1 MEIGVRAGDVLSEPA
16 GLAVLAVVQ
25 GTDLPPTVA
34 ELVEPGDFTATANQT
49 VLLYPRGAVAPTRLL
64 LLGLGPAEGLDTERV
79 RQAAA
84 TAVRAAR
91 DARQSEFNIGA
102 LGELGLDPTVVGEVL
117 AEGLE
122 LGAYRFLTHKTKL
135 TDAERFEVT
144 SVTVI
149 VSDDDASPA
158 DAFADAIA
166 TGQVIA
172 RATIIA
178 RDLVNRP
185 PELKTPPLLA
195 DAAVELFA
203 GIDSVSVEVFDEHR
217 LAAEGFGGIIA
228 VGKGSDSPPRFIVVE
243 YGAALDEV
251 PTVCLVGKGLTF
263 DTGGYNIKPEAGML
277 TMKNDMGGSAAVF
290 GAMYAAASL
299 GLPVHLVGLVP
310 SAENMISGRAFRPS
324 DVITSLKGTTME
336 ILNTDA
342 EGRVILSDGL
352 YYAQRYEPDAIVSL
366 ATLTGAV
373 VVALGNTITGVMA
386 TDQPL
391 ADRLLAASETSGD
404 RAWQL
409 PLWAEHR
416 EMIKADV
423 GDIKNLAGRAA
434 GSITA
439 AAFLAEF
446 VGDHAYAHLDIAG
459 TAWADPPT
467 KPYHVKGAT
476 GAGVRLVT
484 RYLRDLTA

>member
-1 MEIGVRAGDVLSEPA
+1 MQIDVRVGEVVAEPSD
-16 GLAVLAVVQ
+16 LAVVAVVA
-25 GTDLPPTVA
+25 GSDLPPAVRD
-34 ELVEPGDFTATANQT
+34 LIEPADVPAKPNQVVT
-49 VLLYPRGAVAPTRLL
+49 LYPRGAVPATRLL
-64 LLGLGPAEGLDTERV
+64 LVGLGAAESLDHERV

-84 TAVRAAR
+84 TAVRTAR
-91 DARQSEFNIGA
+91 ELQQGSITLGFVMPIDLDPMR
-102 LGELGLDPTVVGEVL
+102 LGEAL

-122 LGAYRFLTHKTKL
+122 LGAYRYLAHKTKL
-135 TDAERFEVT
+135 TDEERFEVD
-144 SVTVI
+144 SVSVL
-149 VSDDDASPA
+149 VGA
-158 DAFADAIA
+158 DIATEVTTGVA
-166 TGQVIA
+166 TGQAVA
-172 RATIIA
+172 AGALIA

-203 GIDSVSVEVFDEHR
+203 GVDGVDVTVFDEQR

-228 VGKGSDSPPRFIVVE
+228 VGKGSDAPPRFIIVE
-243 YGAALDEV
+243 YGADLTDV

-263 DTGGYNIKPEAGML
+263 DTGGYNIKPETGML

-290 GAMYAAASL
+290 GAIHTAATL
-299 GLPVHLVGLVP
+299 RLPVHIVGLVP

-324 DVITSLKGTTME
+324 DVITSLSGTTME

-352 YYAQRYEPDAIVSL
+352 FYAQRYEPDAIISV

-373 VVALGNTITGVMA
+373 IVALGDTITGVMA
-386 TDQPL
+386 TDQAL
-391 ADRLLAASETSGD
+391 ADAMVAAGDESGD

-409 PLWAEHR
+409 PLWDEHR

-423 GDIKNLAGRAA
+423 GDIKNLAGRGA

-446 VGDHAYAHLDIAG
+446 VGDHPYVHLDIAG
-459 TAWADPPT
+459 TAWRDTPT
-467 KPYHVKGAT
+467 KPHEAKGGT
-476 GAGVRLVT
+476 GAGVRLLS
-484 RYLRDLTA
+484 RYLRNLGG

>member
-1 MEIGVRAGDVLSEPA
+1 MQIDVRAGDVLTEPSD
-16 GLAVLAVVQ
+16 LAVLALTE
-25 GTDLPPTVA
+25 GSDLPPGVGELIEPTDVPVKPNKVMTV
-34 ELVEPGDFTATANQT
+34 
-49 VLLYPRGAVAPTRLL
+49 YPRGAIAPTRLM
-64 LLGLGPAEGLDTERV
+64 LLGLGSAESLDHERI

-84 TAVRAAR
+84 TAIRSARELQQASITLGFAAP
-91 DARQSEFNIGA
+91 I
-102 LGELGLDPTVVGEVL
+102 GLDPTLLGEAL

-122 LGAYRFLTHKTKL
+122 LGAYRYLQHKTKL
-135 TDAERFEVT
+135 SDEERFEVA
-144 SVTVI
+144 SVTILVDAGLETEI
-149 VSDDDASPA
+149 AAGVTTGRAVSAG
-158 DAFADAIA
+158 
-166 TGQVIA
+166 TLLA
-172 RATIIA
+172 RE
-178 RDLVNRP
+178 LVNRP

-195 DAAVELFA
+195 DAAVEAFA
-203 GIDSVSVEVFDEHR
+203 GIDGVSVTVFDEQR

-228 VGKGSDSPPRFIVVE
+228 VGKGSDAPPRFIIVE
-243 YGAALDEV
+243 YGAGLEGV

-263 DTGGYNIKPEAGML
+263 DTGGYNIKPETGML
-277 TMKNDMGGSAAVF
+277 TMKSDMGGSAAVF
-290 GAMYAAASL
+290 GAVHAAATL
-299 GLPVHLVGLVP
+299 QLPVHIVGLVP

-324 DVITSLKGTTME
+324 DVITSLSGTTME

-352 YYAQRYEPDAIVSL
+352 FYAQRYEPDAIISV

-373 VVALGNTITGVMA
+373 IVALGDTITGVMA
-386 TDQPL
+386 TDQGL
-391 ADRLLAASETSGD
+391 ADAMVAAGTASGD

-409 PLWAEHR
+409 PLWDEHR

-459 TAWADPPT
+459 TAWRDTAS
-467 KPYHVKGAT
+467 KPYETKGGT
-476 GAGVRLVT
+476 GAGVRLLS
-484 RYLRDLTA
+484 RYLRDISG